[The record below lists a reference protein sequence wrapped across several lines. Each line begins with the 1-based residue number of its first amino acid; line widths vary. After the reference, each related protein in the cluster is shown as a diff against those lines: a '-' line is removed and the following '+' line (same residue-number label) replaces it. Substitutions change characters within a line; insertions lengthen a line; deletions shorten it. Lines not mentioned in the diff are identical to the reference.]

1 MSQKELLYIEDAINH
16 ERALQ
21 SICIESTSFLE
32 DASLADFLLKEI
44 KKHESMEKKLMKELE
59 GAINE
64 W

>member
-21 SICIESTSFLE
+21 NICIESANFIEDESLE
-32 DASLADFLLKEI
+32 DYLLKEA
-44 KKHESMEKKLMKELE
+44 KKHEIMEKKLIKELE

-64 W
+64 